1 MNYWHPETQ
10 KYYSAMSAQKQLKI
24 LGLSPNNCEAQGLFV
39 PPTAPK
45 PTLTD
50 LQTARLKPLPELVN
64 GVWTKTWEVIT
75 STQAEVDAQKEATL
89 QHELKIAVG
98 VSDVDKAIAF
108 VLADIWRAQNPGLTV
123 QEARQAVRSRLEF
136 HLRDIKGI

>member
-1 MNYWHPETQ
+1 MFWHPETQ
-10 KYYSAMSAQKQLKI
+10 KYYSPNQVQNRFGI
-24 LGLSPNNCEAQGLFV
+24 LGMTEADCEERGFYIPV
-39 PPTAPK
+39 EEPK
-45 PTLTD
+45 PSLTP
-50 LQTARLKPLPELVN
+50 LQKANRKPLPELVN